1 MSDPTEHDAQAQ
13 VDEPAPGPE
22 SEVHRLDAG
31 GAIAP
36 VGAPLAEL
44 RREHPRIVLALAGSI
59 ALAGVALVVLA
70 AATGRR

>member
-36 VGAPLAEL
+36 VGATLVEL
-44 RREHPRIVLALAGSI
+44 RHEHPRIVLALAGSI
-59 ALAGVALVVLA
+59 ALGGVALVIA
-70 AATGRR
+70 AVTGRR